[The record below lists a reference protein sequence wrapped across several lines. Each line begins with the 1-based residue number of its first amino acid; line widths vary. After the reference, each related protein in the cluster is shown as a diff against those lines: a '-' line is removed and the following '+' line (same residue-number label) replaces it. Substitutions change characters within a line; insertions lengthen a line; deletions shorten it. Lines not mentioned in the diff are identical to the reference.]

1 MFDLRIG
8 CLILVASYK
17 DGSIRFYRTE
27 APLMN
32 SDERKKYIENLKTE
46 PKAIEF
52 FGNVN
57 TI

>member
-1 MFDLRIG
+1 
-8 CLILVASYK
+8 
-17 DGSIRFYRTE
+17 
-27 APLMN
+27 MN
-32 SDERKKYIENLKTE
+32 SDERKKYIENLKPE